1 MNNSQKQVYLKQR
14 IISFLKDG
22 SLVGFLGALYSKSS
36 LLVNLLI
43 ANTFMDPKEF
53 GRLSLFLILANVV
66 AAVVSCGG
74 DMWLNQFTRRS
85 NAANSESSLLSRDYL
100 QLSSKIGS
108 TVMLTAIVLIF
119 INQDY
124 SLALFTAAVL
134 GLNETGLAIIRSSNR
149 VMKFFIIRDIIF
161 PALLTALLFIIKP
174 LSVNHYFAITIA
186 VNILFFLVILFYLYK
201 YKSIYLRKSNLIQ
214 QKNILFYTAGLI
226 INNFI
231 SRLNG
236 AIDALLLGHYLPID
250 LVGKFRL
257 GTQVAN
263 GFMILQHYLCLSMPW
278 QLFNPK
284 NKKTVSLI
292 KQNHMFLLALTLVSV
307 IIMILLNPLLP
318 LVLGTFT
325 DTLRI
330 PLFIILLVRFLELLW
345 GPQHELLISNGKITE
360 DTIASIIGFFA
371 FIIGFFVSHLLNIS
385 VLYSITAGLCLSA
398 HVSQIVR
405 RYILK
410 KENLYG

>member
-1 MNNSQKQVYLKQR
+1 MKTQS
-14 IISFLKDG
+14 ISLRNLIRLLKDG
-22 SLVGFLGALYSKSS
+22 SLIGFFGALYSKSS

-43 ANTFMDPKEF
+43 ANTFMHPNEF
-53 GRLSLFLILANVV
+53 GRLSLFIILANVI

-85 NAANSESSLLSRDYL
+85 NATNNESSLFSRDYL
-100 QLSSKIGS
+100 QLSIKIAVVVTS
-108 TVMLTAIVLIF
+108 IALVLFF
-119 INQDY
+119 IRLDY
-124 SLALFTAAVL
+124 SLALFTAVTL
-134 GLNETGLAIIRSSNR
+134 GLNETGMAIIRSSNR
-149 VMKFFIIRDIIF
+149 VMKFFIVRDILF
-161 PALLTALLFIIKP
+161 PGFLTASLFIIKP
-174 LSVNHYFAITIA
+174 LSVSYYFTITIVVNVLFFAI
-186 VNILFFLVILFYLYK
+186 ILFYIYRYK
-201 YKSIYLRKSNLIQ
+201 NIYLRKSNLMQ
-214 QKNILFYTAGLI
+214 QKKILFYTSGLI
-226 INNFI
+226 FNNFV

-236 AIDALLLGHYLPID
+236 AIDTLLLGHYLPID

-292 KQNHMFLLALTLVSV
+292 KQNHMFLLALTLLSV
-307 IIMILLNPLLP
+307 IVIILLNPLLP

-345 GPQHELLISNGKITE
+345 GPQHELLISNGKIKE
-360 DTIASIIGFFA
+360 DTIASISGFIT
-371 FIIGFFVSHLLNIS
+371 FIIGFFTCYFFNIS
-385 VLYSITAGLCLSA
+385 ILYSITAGLCLSA
-398 HVSQIVR
+398 HVSQIAR

>member
-1 MNNSQKQVYLKQR
+1 MLSRIFSLKS
-14 IISFLKDG
+14 IIAHIKDG

-53 GRLSLFLILANVV
+53 GRLSLFLILANIV

-85 NAANSESSLLSRDYL
+85 NANNNESSLLSRDYL
-100 QLSSKIGS
+100 HLSLKI
-108 TVMLTAIVLIF
+108 AFIVTTIAATLYF
-119 INQDY
+119 ITLDY
-124 SLALFTAAVL
+124 SLALFAAIAL
-134 GLNETGLAIIRSSNR
+134 GLNETGMAIIRSSNR
-149 VMKFFIIRDIIF
+149 VMKFFIVRDILF
-161 PALLTALLFIIKP
+161 PGILTASLFIIRP
-174 LSVNHYFAITIA
+174 LTVSYYFTIIIIVNAAFFIIT
-186 VNILFFLVILFYLYK
+186 LLYLK
-201 YKSIYLRKSNLIQ
+201 KHKEIYLRRSSLIQ
-214 QKNILFYTAGLI
+214 IKNILFYTTGLI

-236 AIDALLLGHYLPID
+236 AVDTLVLGHYLSID

-284 NKKTVSLI
+284 NKKTISLI
-292 KQNHMFLLALTLVSV
+292 KQSHMFLLSLTLISV
-307 IIMILLNPLLP
+307 IAIILLNPFLH

-325 DTLRI
+325 ETLRI

-345 GPQHELLISNGKITE
+345 GPQHELLISNGKITQ
-360 DTIASIIGFFA
+360 DTVASLIGLAA
-371 FIIGFFVSHLLNIS
+371 FVISFLICYLLNIS
-385 VLYSITAGLCLSA
+385 ILYSITIGLCLSA
-398 HVSQIVR
+398 HISQITR

>member
-1 MNNSQKQVYLKQR
+1 MNNGKR
-14 IISFLKDG
+14 ISMSKHILSFMKNG
-22 SLVGFLGALYSKSS
+22 SLVSFFGALYSKSS

-43 ANTFMDPKEF
+43 ANTFMHPTEF
-53 GRLSLFLILANVV
+53 GRLSLFLILANVA

-74 DMWLNQFTRRS
+74 DMWLNQFTRKS
-85 NAANSESSLLSRDYL
+85 NATNSESSLLSRDYL
-100 QLSSKIGS
+100 QLSLKIASGVTS
-108 TVMLTAIVLIF
+108 IAVVCIF
-119 INQDY
+119 IALDY
-124 SLALFTAAVL
+124 SLALFTAVAL
-134 GLNETGLAIIRSSNR
+134 GLNETGMAIIRSSNR
-149 VMKFFIIRDIIF
+149 VMKFFIVRDILF
-161 PALLTALLFIIKP
+161 PGLLTASLFIIKP
-174 LSVNHYFAITIA
+174 LSVEHYFIITIIA
-186 VNILFFLVILFYLYK
+186 NTLFFITMLFYLYK
-201 YKSIYLRKSNLIQ
+201 YKNIYLRKSNLIQ
-214 QKNILFYTAGLI
+214 QRNVIFYTGGLI

-236 AIDALLLGHYLPID
+236 AIDTLLLGHYLSID

-292 KQNHMFLLALTLVSV
+292 KQNHMFLLVLTLLSIIV
-307 IIMILLNPLLP
+307 IFLLNPFLP

-325 DTLRI
+325 DTLSA

-345 GPQHELLISNGKITE
+345 GPQHELLISNGKIKE
-360 DTIASIIGFFA
+360 DTLASITGLFTFIMGFL
-371 FIIGFFVSHLLNIS
+371 ICHLLNIS
-385 VLYSITAGLCLSA
+385 ILYSITAGLCLSA

-405 RYILK
+405 RHILR

>member
-1 MNNSQKQVYLKQR
+1 MLSHVFSLKN
-14 IISFLKDG
+14 ITSYFKDG
-22 SLVGFLGALYSKSS
+22 SLVGFFGALYSKSS
-36 LLVNLLI
+36 ILFNLLI

-53 GRLSLFLILANVV
+53 GRLSLFLIFANVI

-74 DMWLNQFTRRS
+74 DMWLNQFTRKS
-85 NAANSESSLLSRDYL
+85 NASNNESSLFSRDYL
-100 QLSSKIGS
+100 KLSLKIAAI
-108 TVMLTAIVLIF
+108 TTIIALILFFTAL
-119 INQDY
+119 DY
-124 SLALFTAAVL
+124 SLALFVAVSL
-134 GLNETGLAIIRSSNR
+134 GLNEMGMAIIRSSNR
-149 VMKFFIIRDIIF
+149 VMKFFIVRDIIF
-161 PALLTALLFIIKP
+161 PGILTASLFIIKP
-174 LSVNHYFAITIA
+174 LSVSYYFTITII
-186 VNILFFLVILFYLYK
+186 VNTIFFVITLFYLK
-201 YKSIYLRKSNLIQ
+201 KHKHVYLRKSNLIQ

-226 INNFI
+226 TNNFI

-236 AIDALLLGHYLPID
+236 AIDTLLLGHYLPID

-292 KQNHMFLLALTLVSV
+292 KQNHMFLLVLTLLSV
-307 IIMILLNPLLP
+307 IIIFLLNPFLP

-325 DTLRI
+325 ETLRI

-345 GPQHELLISNGKITE
+345 GPQHEILISNGKISE
-360 DTIASIIGFFA
+360 DTLASIAGIIA
-371 FIIGFFVSHLLNIS
+371 FIIGFLICHIINIS
-385 VLYSITAGLCLSA
+385 ILYSITVGLCLSA

>member
-1 MNNSQKQVYLKQR
+1 MNNDKKNSINKHIL
-14 IISFLKDG
+14 SFMKNV
-22 SLVGFLGALYSKSS
+22 SLVSFFGALYSKSS

-43 ANTFMDPKEF
+43 ANTFMNPTEF
-53 GRLSLFLILANVV
+53 GRLSLFLILANVI

-74 DMWLNQFTRRS
+74 DMWLNQFTRKS
-85 NAANSESSLLSRDYL
+85 NATNSESSLLSREYL
-100 QLSSKIGS
+100 RLSLKIASGVTS
-108 TVMLTAIVLIF
+108 IAVVYIF
-119 INQDY
+119 IALDY
-124 SLALFTAAVL
+124 SLALFTAVAL
-134 GLNETGLAIIRSSNR
+134 GLNETGMAIIRSSNR
-149 VMKFFIIRDIIF
+149 VMKFFIVRDILF
-161 PALLTALLFIIKP
+161 PGFLTASLFIIKP
-174 LSVNHYFAITIA
+174 LSVKHYFNITIIA
-186 VNILFFLVILFYLYK
+186 NTLFFTVMLFYLYK
-201 YKSIYLRKSNLIQ
+201 HKNIYLRKSNLIQ
-214 QKNILFYTAGLI
+214 QKKILFYTAGLI
-226 INNFI
+226 INNFT

-236 AIDALLLGHYLPID
+236 AIDTLVLSHYLPID

-257 GTQVAN
+257 GTQVAS

-292 KQNHMFLLALTLVSV
+292 KQNHMFLLALTLLSIIV
-307 IIMILLNPLLP
+307 IFLLNPFLP

-360 DTIASIIGFFA
+360 DTVASITGLA
-371 FIIGFFVSHLLNIS
+371 TFIISFLICHILNIS

-398 HVSQIVR
+398 HVSQILR

>member
-1 MNNSQKQVYLKQR
+1 MLSRVFSLKS
-14 IISFLKDG
+14 IISHLKDG

-66 AAVVSCGG
+66 AAIVSCGG

-85 NAANSESSLLSRDYL
+85 NANNNESSLLSRDYL
-100 QLSSKIGS
+100 RLSLKIAS
-108 TVMLTAIVLIF
+108 IVTAIATILYF
-119 INQDY
+119 ITLDY
-124 SLALFTAAVL
+124 SLALFAAIVL
-134 GLNETGLAIIRSSNR
+134 GLNETGMAIIRSSNR
-149 VMKFFIIRDIIF
+149 VMKFFIVRDILF
-161 PALLTALLFIIKP
+161 PGILTASLFFIKP
-174 LSVNHYFAITIA
+174 LSVSYYFTVIIIVNTAFFIIT
-186 VNILFFLVILFYLYK
+186 LFYLNK
-201 YKSIYLRKSNLIQ
+201 YKDVYLRKSNIIQ
-214 QKNILFYTAGLI
+214 QKSILFYTTGLI
-226 INNFI
+226 VNNFI

-236 AIDALLLGHYLPID
+236 AIDTLLLGHYLSID

-292 KQNHMFLLALTLVSV
+292 KQSHLFLLSLTLISV
-307 IIMILLNPLLP
+307 IAIILLNPFLP

-325 DTLRI
+325 ETLRI

-345 GPQHELLISNGKITE
+345 GPQHELLISNGKIEE
-360 DTIASIIGFFA
+360 DTTASLIGLVAFIASFF
-371 FIIGFFVSHLLNIS
+371 ICHLLNIS
-385 VLYSITAGLCLSA
+385 ILYSITVGLCLSA
-398 HVSQIVR
+398 HVSQITR